1 MAEWPPSLDIA
12 LNELEAFDAMRKFV
26 ENYWN
31 VGGQSEDEIRYLLS
45 AMDRGTWPDHSPGDP
60 ATWSEWIDS
69 INFVLRRGSTVSN
82 DPLAGTG
89 DSVPEAN

>member
-45 AMDRGTWPDHSPGDP
+45 AMIERLGRITARGIQRLGV
-60 ATWSEWIDS
+60 
-69 INFVLRRGSTVSN
+69 NG
-82 DPLAGTG
+82 
-89 DSVPEAN
+89 